1 MPRLSG
7 GHDVQDSNS
16 ILELG
21 HFHRAIRRLES
32 KLALALILSAF
43 CQATFSLA
51 LTTWEQAGQNGA
63 VSAVATSPDGAW
75 IASGSDDATVKLWR
89 ASDGGLECTLAATG
103 LFEVTSLAF
112 GPVGT
117 NIIAAGYYDGSIRLW
132 NTTNGALVR
141 TFAKCSGKVSSLAFS
156 PTGQQLAIG
165 SGDWLTRILRL
176 SDGAILNNS
185 GNGSVLNYGVVRSV
199 AALAPWLPD
208 GEPIPPMGDRAVLLA
223 HGSADHTT
231 DPART
236 AQLAKKLALDGGD
249 VELVT
254 YPGAR
259 HAMLFPSRPWH
270 DLVAGFM
277 VRTLLA
283 PAAEG
288 HTGRQR

>member
-1 MPRLSG
+1 MNRAPRLSFTGDDAQAEAVVLLLHG
-7 GHDVQDSNS
+7 GMPDSFAPVHLYDPS
-16 ILELG
+16 VL
-21 HFHRAIRRLES
+21 RLIPFGRS
-32 KLALALILSAF
+32 VF
-43 CQATFSLA
+43 
-51 LTTWEQAGQNGA
+51 QAGAGR
-63 VSAVATSPDGAW
+63 
-75 IASGSDDATVKLWR
+75 I
-89 ASDGGLECTLAATG
+89 TLASLRYAVRGWNDGWESPLADARWALDRIVDRFGHLPIG
-103 LFEVTSLAF
+103 LVGHSMGGRVALRVADHEGV
-112 GPVGT
+112 PVGVYSDVR
-117 NIIAAGYYDGSIRLW
+117 AGGGRSGGTR
-132 NTTNGALVR
+132 NGGAL
-141 TFAKCSGKVSSLAFS
+141 
-156 PTGQQLAIG
+156 
-165 SGDWLTRILRL
+165 
-176 SDGAILNNS
+176 
-185 GNGSVLNYGVVRSV
+185 GVVRSV

-231 DPART
+231 DPAKT

-283 PAAEG
+283 PAAGG